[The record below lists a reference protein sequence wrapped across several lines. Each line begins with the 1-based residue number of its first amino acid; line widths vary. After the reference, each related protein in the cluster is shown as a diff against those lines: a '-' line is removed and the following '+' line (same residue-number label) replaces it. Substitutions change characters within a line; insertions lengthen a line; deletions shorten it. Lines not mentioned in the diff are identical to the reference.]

1 MHGFGVWASVSE
13 GVWVFVWE
21 LKRWYTGTPGFGS
34 QLLAELVHR
43 DELFVAGP
51 FPFRVVFRSGCRLSA
66 VCWRWVDV
74 QAKP

>member
-1 MHGFGVWASVSE
+1 MGVCLGAQEMVHRDS
-13 GVWVFVWE
+13 
-21 LKRWYTGTPGFGS
+21 GFGS